1 MTTLD
6 EFAIVVR
13 RYCAWA
19 DNVPPVASA
28 RAEMLLLREL
38 LAVLYAHALSLPQV
52 DCEWV
57 DHVLS
62 HEDYRRMF
70 TRFGSLPVGYYNRAL
85 DPLNADSGELSLG
98 DVADDL
104 ADIWRDLRE
113 GLLLFDSGRR
123 EAAGASWQ
131 ESFAIH
137 WGEHAVNALAIT
149 QFWLGQNRG
158 P

>member
-1 MTTLD
+1 MTRLI

-13 RYCAWA
+13 RYCDWA
-19 DNVPPVASA
+19 GCVPPVGFV
-28 RAEMLLLREL
+28 RAEMLQVREL
-38 LAVLYAHALSLPQV
+38 LAVLYAQALALPQV
-52 DCEWV
+52 DCEWI
-57 DHVLS
+57 DRVLT
-62 HEDYRRMF
+62 HEDYQRMF
-70 TRFGSLPVGYYNRAL
+70 ARFGNLPVGYYGRAC
-85 DPLNADSGELSLG
+85 DPLDAESAELSLG
-98 DVADDL
+98 DLADDL

-149 QFWLGQNRG
+149 HFWLGQNRG
-158 P
+158 M

>member
-6 EFAIVVR
+6 EFAILVR

-19 DNVPPVASA
+19 DNVLPIESV
-28 RAEMLLLREL
+28 RAEMLFLREL
-38 LAVLYAHALSLPQV
+38 LAVLYAHALTLPQV
-52 DCEWV
+52 DFEWV
-57 DHVLS
+57 DRVLS
-62 HEDYRRMF
+62 HEDYQRMY
-70 TRFGSLPVGYYNRAL
+70 TRFGSLPVGYYGRAL
-85 DPLNADSGELSLG
+85 DPLNVDSGELSLG
-98 DVADDL
+98 DLADDL

-113 GLLLFDSGRR
+113 GLLLFDSGRC